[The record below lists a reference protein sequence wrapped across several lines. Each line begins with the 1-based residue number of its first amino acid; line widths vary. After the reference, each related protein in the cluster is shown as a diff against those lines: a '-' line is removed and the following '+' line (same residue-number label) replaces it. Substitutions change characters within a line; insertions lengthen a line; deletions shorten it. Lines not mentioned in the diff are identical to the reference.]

1 MRLRPFCTPALVP
14 LPLGDLAIRA
24 LELPRFLGP
33 SATKGRKSGS
43 QSVGNPRESGT
54 AREKNGIR
62 PAWASLASSA
72 QRPQRPAPVAANH
85 KDSGQRKSAKLA
97 IEGRLAH

>member
-1 MRLRPFCTPALVP
+1 MRLGPFCTPALVP

-62 PAWASLASSA
+62 PAWDSEGFK
-72 QRPQRPAPVAANH
+72 RPAPPAPVAANH
-85 KDSGQRKSAKLA
+85 KDSGQRKSAKPA